1 MRISDWSS
9 DVCSSDLDQLAVESH
24 RRAARAQAEGRFK
37 SQILPIEVKTR
48 KGVTVF
54 DTDEHV
60 RADASLDDMAKLR
73 PAFDQ
78 EGSVTDGNASG
89 IKDGAG
95 ARLPAS
101 ERAVTEKGLTPMA
114 RILAWGHARME
125 PIIWVIGPPQDVTS
139 VP

>member
-1 MRISDWSS
+1 MLTALSDPFEKIHMGVTAENVARKYSITREMQ
-9 DVCSSDLDQLAVESH
+9 DQLAVESH

-73 PAFDQ
+73 PDRK
-78 EGSVTDGNASG
+78 ST
-89 IKDGAG
+89 
-95 ARLPAS
+95 RLNS
-101 ERAVTEKGLTPMA
+101 S
-114 RILAWGHARME
+114 H
-125 PIIWVIGPPQDVTS
+125 
-139 VP
+139 

>member
-1 MRISDWSS
+1 MQG
-9 DVCSSDLDQLAVESH
+9 QLAVESH

-73 PAFDQ
+73 PAFDK
-78 EGSVTDGNASG
+78 EGSVTAGNASG
-89 IKDGAG
+89 INDGAG
-95 ARLPAS
+95 ALLLAS
-101 ERAVTEKGLTPMA
+101 ETAVKEKGLKPMA
-114 RILAWGHARME
+114 RILAWGPAGVE
-125 PIIWVIGPPQDVTS
+125 PQLGRASCRERVCQYV
-139 VP
+139 

>member
-1 MRISDWSS
+1 MGNLVAVDAMLTALSDPFEKIHMGVTAENVARKYSITREMQ
-9 DVCSSDLDQLAVESH
+9 DQLAVESH

-73 PAFDQ
+73 PAFDK
-78 EGSVTDGNASG
+78 EGS
-89 IKDGAG
+89 
-95 ARLPAS
+95 RS
-101 ERAVTEKGLTPMA
+101 EEHTSELQSLMRISYAV
-114 RILAWGHARME
+114 
-125 PIIWVIGPPQDVTS
+125 
-139 VP
+139 